1 MGRDSAPEH
10 SKRSDLLSAILK
22 HSLHE
27 MLQGRMR
34 SRPETLLET
43 PPIPQ
48 LVPAD
53 IFDAFGWCRSTSLLW
68 ISSGSLDVTTPVT
81 TDNPP
86 GMVFLLDAECTFLPR
101 ELAYLHVPAL
111 IAPPERDTTWALA
124 PYAIDDAT
132 DRLFEHGAAPK
143 SLLELAT
150 GSLAGL
156 FWGLHDWAHFHNHG
170 PFEEH
175 QRALNEL
182 QCDVAALAWIHHN
195 SAQIRLNPAVWNG
208 LRRDVLT
215 LAKARLANAPARADV
230 DLLPIWTFIDKN
242 APAA

>member
-10 SKRSDLLSAILK
+10 SKRSDLLSAILN

-34 SRPETLLET
+34 SRPVMLLET
-43 PPIPQ
+43 PPIPL

-53 IFDAFGWCRSTSLLW
+53 IFDAFGWCASTSLLW
-68 ISSGSLDVTTPVT
+68 ISSGSLDVATAVT

-86 GMVFLLDAECTFLPR
+86 GMVFLLDAKCTFLPR
-101 ELAYLHVPAL
+101 ELAHLHVPAL
-111 IAPPERDTTWALA
+111 IEPPERDTTWALA

-132 DRLFEHGAAPK
+132 DRLFEHRAAPT
-143 SLLELAT
+143 SLLKLAT
-150 GSLAGL
+150 ASLAGL

-182 QCDVAALAWIHHN
+182 QCDAAALTWIHRN
-195 SAQIRLNPAVWNG
+195 LAKIRLDSAAWNG
-208 LRRDVLT
+208 LRRDVLGI
-215 LAKARLANAPARADV
+215 AKERLANAPARDDV
-230 DLLPIWTFIDKN
+230 DLLAIWTFVDRS